1 MPTEPGF
8 TGFPREALTFLA
20 ELAANNDKAW
30 FTAHKPDYE
39 RHVLTPF
46 RLLLAEV
53 ITGLAARDIPIT
65 GDPAKSIFRIH
76 RDVRFSADKTPY
88 KTHAGAAL
96 TRDGVKG
103 GLGVLYIHIAPEGC
117 FLASGFY
124 HPDKDQ
130 LSALRE
136 AIYTEPDRFL
146 TLRAD
151 LAEAGLTLDPEDS
164 LTRQPRGF
172 EDATGPAILA
182 ALRLKSFVVREPVTT
197 SRIGESGFVNDILTF
212 AEAAQGLLRFGW
224 AALSV
229 LDPTDLKR
237 QK

>member
-1 MPTEPGF
+1 MPADHRF
-8 TGFPREALTFLA
+8 QGFPPETLDTLRA
-20 ELAANNDKAW
+20 LAANNDKAW

-39 RHVLTPF
+39 RFVIAPF

-53 ITGLAARDIPIT
+53 ISGLAASDIPIT
-65 GDPAKSIFRIH
+65 GDPAKSIFRVH

-103 GLGVLYIHIAPEGC
+103 GLGVLYIHIDPAGC

-130 LSALRE
+130 LAALRE

-146 TLRAD
+146 VLRGD
-151 LAEAGLTLDPEDS
+151 LAQAGLTLDTEDS

-172 EDATGPAILA
+172 EEATDPAILA
-182 ALRLKSFVVREPVTT
+182 ALRLKSFVVRQPIATP
-197 SRIGESGFVNDILTF
+197 RIAEAALVNDILAF
-212 AEAAQGLLRFGW
+212 AEAATGLLRFGW

-229 LDPTDLKR
+229 LDPTDIKR